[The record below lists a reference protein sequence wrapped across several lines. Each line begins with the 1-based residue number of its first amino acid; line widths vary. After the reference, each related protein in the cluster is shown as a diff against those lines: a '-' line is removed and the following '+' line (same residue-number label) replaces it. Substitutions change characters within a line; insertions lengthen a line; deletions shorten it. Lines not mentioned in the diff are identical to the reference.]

1 MSIFTFRKQVCNRI
15 FTLVRNVFISKHR
28 FIPVLQY
35 SSATAQ
41 NFALWNRGI
50 TDFNK
55 IFGFPFTTLR
65 LFSTQIAFEPSTSDG
80 LTVEGILGNRWTI
93 LDESESD
100 WRSHAAA
107 IAQSI
112 HLIKKRLQVLN
123 MISHVFIFQLISALR
138 LFFFFSSFSLM

>member
-15 FTLVRNVFISKHR
+15 FTLFRNVLISKHR
-28 FIPVLQY
+28 FVPELQY

-41 NFALWNRGI
+41 NFSLWNHGI
-50 TDFNK
+50 ADFNK
-55 IFGFPFTTLR
+55 ISGLPFTTLR
-65 LFSTQIAFEPSTSDG
+65 LFSTQIALEPSTSDG

-123 MISHVFIFQLISALR
+123 MISHVFIFN
-138 LFFFFSSFSLM
+138 